1 MFRPTIANPAQKRT
15 LRPIYA
21 QHQATPYGG
30 FLDPNWNRSFDILPG
45 SVMTRLTAEVFTPYT
60 TTASGTTPGT
70 TLPVLP
76 NANAKPFG
84 LCALFIAPNLGID
97 EVTATGTNLVS
108 VWNGAPDAVF
118 EVIAPAFDTAANW
131 SGLNPTDGGRTLLT
145 ANNVGLLTPTG
156 ANNFNAVAELV
167 DVESV
172 DVILVRLNPFNF
184 ANNTGTAPA
193 VGAS

>member
-30 FLDPNWNRSFDILPG
+30 FLDPNWSRSFDILPG
-45 SVMTRLTAEVFTPYT
+45 SVMSRLTAEVFTPFT
-60 TTASGTTPGT
+60 TGSSGTSVVGAGA
-70 TLPVLP
+70 PVLP
-76 NANAKPFG
+76 TSNAKPFG

-108 VWNGAPDAVF
+108 VWNGAADAVF
-118 EVIAPAFDTAANW
+118 EVVAPAFDTAANW
-131 SGLNPTDGGRTLLT
+131 SGVNPTDGGRTLLT

-156 ANNFNAVAELV
+156 ATNYNAVAELV
-167 DVESV
+167 DVESTN
-172 DVILVRLNPFNF
+172 VILVRLNPFNL
-184 ANNTGTAPA
+184 TSA
-193 VGAS
+193 VSVGGS